1 MKRHVAASTAFIG
14 AALAAVLGGLASN
27 RTEAAQN
34 QKSVAVPIFE
44 VDYKFPTMP
53 GKMLLGGVGGAT
65 ADSHGNVWVF
75 HRPHTLEEGNA
86 TENGWGPAPPVVE
99 FSPDG
104 KYLQGWGG
112 PSKTGEYQWFNRGGL
127 YSAHVE
133 CQSCSKERRT
143 NGDGRPGS
151 GEHGIFID
159 ANDSVWLTGN
169 GDGDGHI
176 LKFTKD
182 GKFLLQIGKGG
193 VSADSN
199 DTTHLS
205 RPASLAVFR
214 NEVFVAD
221 GYGNRRIVVFDAN
234 TGAYKRHWGA
244 YGKKPDD
251 SYFTNAGE
259 TLPGP
264 FSGRVQNEN
273 RPSQYDPNGPPPP
286 QFRIVHAVRISRDGF
301 VYVCDRT
308 NDRLQVFRKDGTFV
322 QEAFIAKE
330 TFGSGSVWDV
340 GFSIGPEQTFL
351 IVIDG
356 TNQQVYVLRRKS
368 LEIVNTFG
376 GAGHW
381 AGQFYGAHNLAVDSH
396 GNLFITETYEGKRVQ
411 KFLFKGLSAPA
422 GGRQ

>member
-1 MKRHVAASTAFIG
+1 MRRHIVTSVALAG
-14 AALAAVLGGLASN
+14 AALAAVLGGLESN
-27 RTEAAQN
+27 RTEAAQA

-44 VDYKFPTMP
+44 VDSKFPTMP

-159 ANDSVWLTGN
+159 ANDNVWLTGN
-169 GDGDGHI
+169 GDGDGQI

-205 RPASLAVFR
+205 RPAAVTVYKD
-214 NEVFVAD
+214 EVLVAD

-234 TGAYKRHWGA
+234 TGKYKRHWGA
-244 YGKKPDD
+244 YGNKPDD
-251 SYFTNAGE
+251 KASKAE
-259 TLPGP
+259 QR
-264 FSGRVQNEN
+264 SGQPSQQFNTPHGITVSNDGIVYVSDRANNRVQ
-273 RPSQYDPNGPPPP
+273 S
-286 QFRIVHAVRISRDGF
+286 FR
-301 VYVCDRT
+301 
-308 NDRLQVFRKDGTFV
+308 LDGTFV
-322 QEAFIAKE
+322 KE
-330 TFGSGSVWDV
+330 TFVKRGSQGTGTAFGVALSGDPQQRFLYVADGSNERVAILD
-340 GFSIGPEQTFL
+340 
-351 IVIDG
+351 
-356 TNQQVYVLRRKS
+356 RAS
-368 LEIVNTFG
+368 LEEIGQIG
-376 GAGHW
+376 GPGRKAGEFFHIHSL
-381 AGQFYGAHNLAVDSH
+381 GVDPQ
-396 GNLFITETYEGKRVQ
+396 GNLITGESQGYRVQ
-411 KFLFKGLSAPA
+411 RFVYKGLSTVAA
-422 GGRQ
+422 R